1 MLNSEDSA
9 TGKVRNFGKQRR
21 AVEFFGR
28 PIAISERVENA
39 DSVELSIRFLDQ
51 ALDIVL
57 VVPTMIIA
65 SIGKD
70 EQGAFGVPCT
80 PHLGEA
86 KIDGI
91 EERGSA
97 LGGGHHHAAL
107 QILDA
112 VGEFTG

>member
-1 MLNSEDSA
+1 MLNSEDTA
-9 TGKVRNFGKQRR
+9 TGKIRDLGKQRR
-21 AVEFFGR
+21 AVQFFGR

-39 DSVELSIRFLDQ
+39 DGVELGIRFLNQ
-51 ALDIVL
+51 PLDIVL

-70 EQGAFGVPCT
+70 EQGAFGVACT

-86 KIDGI
+86 EIDGV

-97 LGGGHHHAAL
+97 FG
-107 QILDA
+107 
-112 VGEFTG
+112 